1 MTPTELYLAAIKG
14 RTALI
19 AATEATLAQLLGDAA
34 AQIVALLSRQPTD
47 YQQWY
52 LPTLANEIRGA
63 LSDLGKTAG
72 ADVSGRVADGW
83 QAGEALVDDAIR
95 AAGLRIVLP
104 RIDTMQLQAMRAFA
118 TEKIVGITLDAG
130 NRINTELGKVV
141 IGAQSPFDAVRAV
154 SEILTE
160 GGMKRAG
167 VIVRTQLPQAHS
179 AATQARLEAFA
190 DDVPELQKKWIKSGK
205 REPRLAHAVIN
216 GQVRPVKEPFELRG
230 GAVKMMYPHDPLAP
244 ASEVINC
251 GCISVPVVPGWG
263 RQTPAEAEAADMRSR
278 LKAAMGGA

>member
-19 AATEATLAQLLGDAA
+19 TATEATLAALLRDAA

-52 LPTLANEIRGA
+52 LPTLAAEIRGQLA
-63 LSDLGKTAG
+63 DLGKAAG
-72 ADVSGRVADGW
+72 ADVSAGLADGW
-83 QAGEALVDDAIR
+83 DAGEAMVDDAIR

-130 NRINTELGKVV
+130 NRINTELGRVV
-141 IGAQSPFDAVRAV
+141 IGGQTPFDAVRAV

-160 GGMKRAG
+160 GGAKRAG
-167 VIVRTQLPQAHS
+167 VIVRTQLAQAHS
-179 AATQARLEAFA
+179 AATQARMEAFTA
-190 DDVPELQKKWIKSGK
+190 DVPNLQKKWIKSGK
-205 REPRLAHAVIN
+205 REPRLWHAVIN
-216 GQVRPVKEPFELRG
+216 GQVKPVNEPFVLRG
-230 GAVKMMYPHDPLAP
+230 GAVKMMAPHDPSAP
-244 ASEVINC
+244 PGEVINC

-263 RQTPAEAEAADMRSR
+263 KQTPAEAEAADMRAR
-278 LKAAMGGA
+278 LKAATGG